1 MALRDYAAWHDEY
14 DRPGSPLH
22 LRLLVVQNRLLKML
36 GYETIRYLDDAPE
49 YAGASSTAAVAS

>member
-1 MALRDYAAWHDEY
+1 VPQNHVHRYVSTGDE
-14 DRPGSPLH
+14 P